1 MGLFPFQAT
10 KKTPAVCCAGVVPL
24 CLSKKEPCATLLPHM
39 SLTTTDKPGFSTGTV
54 GLPHGFPCRLLPQ
67 VTTTIAHS
75 KRPSTPHVT
84 FLHKSNNCSVRNSPT
99 TFALCGG
106 SHRPHTPMKAVAGPH
121 PWGALPQFLKEKAS
135 LRKGRLRRSTARK
148 VLRRFPDI
156 PVFPDAPDIPDF
168 CGAPAPFF
176 SKQFLP

>member
-67 VTTTIAHS
+67 VTITIAHS

-106 SHRPHTPMKAVAGPH
+106 SHRPHTPMKAQ
-121 PWGALPQFLKEKAS
+121 GALPQFLKEKAS
-135 LRKGRLRRSTARK
+135 LRKGGFAVALPERCFAGFRIFRVFRMLRIFRTFA
-148 VLRRFPDI
+148 VHPLL
-156 PVFPDAPDIPDF
+156 
-168 CGAPAPFF
+168 FF
-176 SKQFLP
+176 